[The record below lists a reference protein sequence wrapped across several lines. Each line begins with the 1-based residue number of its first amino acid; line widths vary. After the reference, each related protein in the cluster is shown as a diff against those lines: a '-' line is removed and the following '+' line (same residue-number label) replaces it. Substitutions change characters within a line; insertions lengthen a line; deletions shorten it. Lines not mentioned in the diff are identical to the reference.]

1 MLVGVTGSIACG
13 KSEFCNILR
22 DLGYLVIDCDEIS
35 HNVIKNGRVAYYEVL
50 YEFGENILNNDKE
63 INRKKLGKIV
73 FNDYDKKKKLENII
87 HPKVI
92 KEIKKYKKEPL
103 VFFEVP
109 LLFESNMENL
119 FDKII
124 CVGASFNNQVKRLM
138 LRDGYTQ
145 SEAMDR
151 ILSQILVKEKMD
163 RSDYKVYNDKTIV
176 ELRKEAIDIV
186 NDIKKEVIDS
196 NQ

>member
-50 YEFGENILNNDKE
+50 YEFGESILNSDKE

-73 FNDYDKKKKLENII
+73 FSDIDKRKKLENII

-109 LLFESNMENL
+109 LLFESNMEKY

-124 CVGASFNNQVKRLM
+124 CVGASFNNQVKRIM
-138 LRDGYTQ
+138 IRDGLTQ

-151 ILSQILVKEKMD
+151 ILSQILVKDKMD
-163 RSDYKVYNDKTIV
+163 RSDYKVYNDKTII

-196 NQ
+196 NN

>member
-22 DLGYLVIDCDEIS
+22 DLGYLVIDCDDIS
-35 HNVIKNGRVAYYEVL
+35 HKVIKKGRVAYYEVI
-50 YEFGENILNNDKE
+50 YEFGEGILDKDRE
-63 INRKKLGKIV
+63 ISRKKLGKIV
-73 FNDYDKKKKLENII
+73 FDDLDKKKKLEEII

-103 VFFEVP
+103 VFFEVQ
-109 LLFESNMENL
+109 LLFESRMENL

-124 CVGASFNNQVKRLM
+124 CIGASFNNQVKRIMARNGL
-138 LRDGYTQ
+138 TQ

-151 ILSQILVKEKMD
+151 ILSQIQVKDKMAL
-163 RSDYKVYNDKTIV
+163 SDYQVYNDKTLL
-176 ELRKEAIDIV
+176 ELKKVANEIAQ
-186 NDIKKEVIDS
+186 DIKKEVIEK
-196 NQ
+196 NM

>member
-22 DLGYLVIDCDEIS
+22 ELGYLVIDCDDIS
-35 HNVIKNGRVAYYEVL
+35 HDVIKKGRVAYYEVI
-50 YEFGENILNNDKE
+50 YEFGEGILNSEKE

-73 FNDYDKKKKLENII
+73 FDDLDKKKKLEDII

-103 VFFEVP
+103 VYFEVP
-109 LLFESNMENL
+109 LLYETKMEKL

-138 LRDGYTQ
+138 LRNNLTQ

-163 RSDYKVYNDKTIV
+163 RADYKVYNDNTLI
-176 ELRKEAIDIV
+176 ELKKIAIDIS
-186 NDIKKEVIDS
+186 NEIKREVIE
-196 NQ
+196 NK